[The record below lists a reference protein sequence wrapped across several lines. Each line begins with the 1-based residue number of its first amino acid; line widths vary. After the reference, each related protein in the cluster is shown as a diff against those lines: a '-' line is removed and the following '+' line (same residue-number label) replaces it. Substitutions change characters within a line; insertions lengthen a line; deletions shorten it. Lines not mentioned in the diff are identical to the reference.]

1 MVQPV
6 VQQFEVPNF
15 DIHEDRSIT
24 MAVNTKK
31 KQELTEMNNVSHDKE
46 NASKF
51 PVPITAGQQNVCSYN
66 ACKLSICDFLKMTR
80 S

>member
-1 MVQPV
+1 MNNFDISEPSMVQPSV

-24 MAVNTKK
+24 MAINTKK
-31 KQELTEMNNVSHDKE
+31 KAELTEMKTVPHDKE

-51 PVPITAGQQNVCSYN
+51 PEPITAGQQNVC
-66 ACKLSICDFLKMTR
+66 
-80 S
+80 